1 MQGDGCSRKRKWQY
15 GERHLSQVRG
25 GRAGFQVGETSRLG
39 SVSWVRNTKQ
49 NTDNGTAPS
58 NAKRSENLR
67 AYMNNRVSEDSQ
79 DVSRYAN
86 LRNGPPRYP
95 LEAPGGHA
103 TLK

>member
-1 MQGDGCSRKRKWQY
+1 MPNTFLMDISGQKQDHKFFQRKENGSHTKDKNWK
-15 GERHLSQVRG
+15 E
-25 GRAGFQVGETSRLG
+25 FRLFN
-39 SVSWVRNTKQ
+39 SNTKQ

-67 AYMNNRVSEDSQ
+67 AYMNNRVSEDGQ